1 MSNLQQRLLSSLVG
15 IPLALAAI
23 YFSTDPIYKVF
34 FAALLS
40 LIAFLA
46 LKEFF
51 AITAVKGA
59 KPLSLLTQLFT
70 AALLFSAICLPGT
83 PLLSW
88 LILLFYFLF
97 SFLVF
102 FKTGSEPVINLA
114 TTFFGFLYVAI
125 PVVFLALIPG
135 MEEAGKDGRA
145 WLLYLLI
152 VSKSTDTAAFFFGKM
167 LGKRQLAPYISP
179 KKTWEGAL
187 FGFLAAILFSMV
199 FSLIGSNYGF
209 PLSLAGSVI
218 LGALI
223 SIGAQI
229 GDLSESLLKRDAQL
243 KDSSSLPGLGGI
255 LDILDS
261 LVFTSPL
268 LYIWIKY
275 GLSNGVFA

>member
-15 IPLALAAI
+15 IPLVLTAV
-23 YFSTDPIYKVF
+23 YFSTDPLYKF
-34 FAALLS
+34 SFATLLS
-40 LIAFLA
+40 LIAFFA
-46 LKEFF
+46 LKEFY
-51 AITAVKGA
+51 AIAAVKGA
-59 KPLSLLTQLFT
+59 KALTLLTQLFT
-70 AALLFSAICLPGT
+70 AVLLFSTICLPST
-83 PLLSW
+83 PALSGLL
-88 LILLFYFLF
+88 LLFYFLF

-114 TTFFGFLYVAI
+114 ATFFGFLYVAI
-125 PVVFLALIPG
+125 PIAFLALIPG

-152 VSKSTDTAAFFFGKM
+152 ISKSTDTAAFFFGKM

-187 FGFLAAILFSMV
+187 FGFAVAILFSMV
-199 FSLIGSNYGF
+199 FSLIGSGWGF
-209 PLSLAGSVI
+209 PLSLGGGVI

-275 GLSNGVFA
+275 GLSNGVFV